1 MKSFRSS
8 HQLPSSA
15 SILGERIEHSPGHNG
30 HNVSQTATHSTQSCT
45 MNNEEV
51 ALHNMPGATLS
62 SAPLQFSRHEFSL
75 GNVHSGGLGG

>member
-1 MKSFRSS
+1 
-8 HQLPSSA
+8 
-15 SILGERIEHSPGHNG
+15 
-30 HNVSQTATHSTQSCT
+30 

-51 ALHNMPGATLS
+51 AFHNMPGATLS